1 MKKEIVP
8 EEREEFEK
16 WLEQAEE
23 DISSAKYNLDGEK
36 YYVAAF
42 LCEQT
47 IEKALKALMIKDGQ
61 KLIKTHDLF
70 LLSKKVGLPESF
82 SSDLNDI
89 SGAYI
94 DSRYC
99 STLEGDIPSEL
110 FDEDQI
116 KKFINTAE
124 EILEWIRKKI

>member
-1 MKKEIVP
+1 MVSDSRLHEK
-8 EEREEFEK
+8 EEFEK
-16 WLEQAEE
+16 WFKQAEA
-23 DISSAKYNLDGEK
+23 DMVGAKYNFDGK
-36 YYVAAF
+36 HYHVAAF
-42 LCEQT
+42 LCEQV
-47 IEKALKALMIKDGQ
+47 IEKALKALMIKEGQ

-70 LLSKKVGLPESF
+70 LLSKKVGLPEVF

-99 STLEGDIPSEL
+99 STVGGDILSEV
-110 FDEDQI
+110 FKDVQV

-124 EILEWIRKKI
+124 EVLRWIKKKI

>member
-1 MKKEIVP
+1 MAKEK
-8 EEREEFEK
+8 EEFEK
-16 WLEQAEE
+16 WLEQAEA
-23 DISSAKYNLDGEK
+23 DMSGAKYNFDGEK
-36 YYVAAF
+36 YYIAAF

-47 IEKALKALMIKDGQ
+47 IEKALKALMIKEGQ
-61 KLIKTHDLF
+61 GLIKTHDLF
-70 LLSKKVGLPESF
+70 LLSRKVGLPESF

-99 STLEGDIPSEL
+99 SSLGGCIPSEI
-110 FDEDQI
+110 FDDAQV

-124 EILEWIRKKI
+124 EILEWIKKKI